1 MSQVTSAAA
10 PSRLPSRH
18 PYRLPSRRLLLVAGL
33 VLASLSGVAPVSAA
47 VPAIPSASS
56 PALPPP
62 VRLED
67 RVVSGRLDVVVE
79 DADGRVTSYDVS
91 CAPDGGSH
99 PDVRG
104 ACAAVEREMATGRD
118 PFTAVAAGSACTM
131 VYGGT
136 ATAHVT
142 GTWSGRRVD
151 ARFDRTNGCEID
163 RWNRLVPLLPDLR
176 G

>member
-1 MSQVTSAAA
+1 MSPSHFPGAAGA
-10 PSRLPSRH
+10 ARSPRSP
-18 PYRLPSRRLLLVAGL
+18 RRLLLTGAL
-33 VLASLSGVAPVSAA
+33 LAASLVSSLAGVAPGAA
-47 VPAIPSASS
+47 AAPS

-67 RVVSGRLDVVVE
+67 RVASGTLDITLK
-79 DADGRVTSYDVS
+79 DAAGKVTSYDVS

-99 PDVRG
+99 ADVRG
-104 ACAAVEREMATGRD
+104 ACAAVEREAASGRD
-118 PFTAVAAGSACTM
+118 PFAPVAAGSACTM
-131 VYGGT
+131 LYGGT
-136 ATAHVT
+136 ATARVT